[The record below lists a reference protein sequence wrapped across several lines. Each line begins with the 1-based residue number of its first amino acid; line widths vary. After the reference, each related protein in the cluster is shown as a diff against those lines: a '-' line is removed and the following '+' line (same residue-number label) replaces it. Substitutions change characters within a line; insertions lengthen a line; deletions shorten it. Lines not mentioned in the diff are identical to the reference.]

1 MNTQPY
7 YPIGLQSFEEIR
19 NLKAVYVDKT
29 EFVYKLTHS
38 SKSVFLSRPRRF
50 GKTLLT
56 STLQRYFE
64 GRKELFEG
72 LAIDGMETEWTQYPV
87 LRFDLSTAKGK
98 SLSGIRENIAY
109 QLDGYERLYGV
120 ANIASALGTRL
131 QALIRQANA
140 TTEQKVVVLIDEYD
154 APILDV
160 MHDDEKR
167 EDVRMLLREFY
178 APLKACDENLRFVF
192 LTGISMFSQLSI
204 FSELNN
210 LEIISKS
217 SDYAA
222 ICGITERELLDN
234 FQYGIAQMA
243 TKYGISTDE
252 MIAKLK
258 DAYDGYHFC
267 ENSEGLFN
275 PFSLLNA
282 FKQNKIG
289 NYWFRSGTPHS
300 LIEMLKKYKQDGR
313 FDLSNV
319 ESTMP
324 VAPEMFESPL
334 EAQTGPIPLLYQAGY
349 LTIKGYNLAAEV
361 YVLGIPNSE
370 VRVGLLQNLIP
381 MFSGVSDADAIAMR
395 SVAACTSAALLSG
408 DVAQAM
414 QLFQSMLSSIPYM
427 RGDQDILADAAKT
440 EAHYHIIF
448 YFFFRMLSNE
458 VYAEIRNAT
467 GASDITIKTPKRIY
481 IVEIKIDSSA
491 EAALQQIEEKG
502 YATPYLADGREVVK
516 LGINFSTATRTVSD
530 WKQA

>member
-1 MNTQPY
+1 MN
-7 YPIGLQSFEEIR
+7 
-19 NLKAVYVDKT
+19 AVYVDKT
-29 EFVYKLTHS
+29 ALIYCLAHTS
-38 SKSVFLSRPRRF
+38 TAVFLSRPRRF

-72 LAIDGMETEWTQYPV
+72 LAIEKLETEWTQHPV

-98 SLSGIRENIAY
+98 PLAQIRESIGY
-109 QLDGYERLYGV
+109 QIQEFEEKYGIT
-120 ANIASALGTRL
+120 NIASALGDRL
-131 QALIRQANA
+131 VTLIRTSHKQ
-140 TTEQKVVVLIDEYD
+140 TGKKVVVLIDEYD

-178 APLKACDENLRFVF
+178 APLKACDEHLRFVF

-222 ICGITERELLDN
+222 ICGITERELLAN

-252 MIAKLK
+252 MIVKLK

-282 FKQNKIG
+282 FKQNEIG
-289 NYWFRSGTPHS
+289 SYWFRSGTPTA
-300 LIEMLKKYKQDGR
+300 LIEMLKKYQQDGL
-313 FDLSNV
+313 FDISDL
-319 ESTMP
+319 ESLDA
-324 VAPEMFESPL
+324 VDASDFEAPL
-334 EAQTGPIPLLYQAGY
+334 EMQSGPLPLLYQAGY
-349 LTIKGYNLAAEV
+349 LTIKDFDQESSVYTLA
-361 YVLGIPNSE
+361 IPNSE
-370 VRVGLLQNLIP
+370 VRVGLLKNLLPLYANIRNIQ
-381 MFSGVSDADAIAMR
+381 SVVSR
-395 SVAACTSAALLSG
+395 TSTAFRKG

-491 EAALQQIEEKG
+491 EAALQQIGEKG